1 MSDRL
6 GTRPLFDLTGRTALI
21 TGSSR
26 GIGCALAQGL
36 LEAGARV
43 VVHGRDHARVEATAA
58 RRRSAIGHRRL
69 LTQIAERRRLGT

>member
-1 MSDRL
+1 VD
-6 GTRPLFDLTGRTALI
+6 
-21 TGSSR
+21 R

-58 RRRSAIGHRRL
+58 RLEPVISAVRPVMSNRARVPNRSLMSCSWSSMALHD
-69 LTQIAERRRLGT
+69 AW